1 MPILTSQDCTLAQA
15 RSQTTILLDR
25 IAGWEVYRRLQALD
39 IPCQYS
45 AHQPLTVTAD
55 TPMAI
60 AQVWSVVKA
69 VTTPKAELA
78 NHLNRCWHHR
88 ISP

>member
-1 MPILTSQDCTLAQA
+1 MPILKPQSWTPSQA
-15 RSQTTILLDR
+15 RSQTTIQLDR

-39 IPCQYS
+39 IPCQYGV
-45 AHQPLTVTAD
+45 HQPLMVVAE
-55 TPMAI
+55 TPGAI

-69 VTTPKAELA
+69 VTTPRAELA
-78 NHLNRCWHHR
+78 DHLNRCWHHR